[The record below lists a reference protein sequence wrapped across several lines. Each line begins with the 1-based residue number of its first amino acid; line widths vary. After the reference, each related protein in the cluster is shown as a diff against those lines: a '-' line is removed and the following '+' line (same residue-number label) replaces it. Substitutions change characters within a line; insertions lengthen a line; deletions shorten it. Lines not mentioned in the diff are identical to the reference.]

1 MYVATFTFDASKAL
15 IGSVAVK
22 NKVLVYCLPV
32 SMYKEEKGIRVSFVI
47 VLHPDYTEQFVK
59 DLRATK
65 RMIHCNFKHNLIMGQ
80 ILEPDNYHL
89 IYHPEIIHLR
99 PWLIDGETGM
109 ETFVI
114 GSWKYSY
121 ITRIADMLKKKHV
134 GKMVSNIK
142 RGMPSEFFVV
152 DIIPKMTSRQREA
165 LELAI
170 RHGYYNRPRK
180 CDLYDLADI
189 MGVKYPTFQAHFTK
203 AEHKLIPHL
212 ANWKDDKKKKGDT
225 KKDVKK

>member
-22 NKVLVYCLPV
+22 NKVLVHCLPV

-65 RMIHCNFKHNLIMGQ
+65 RMIHCNVKHNLIIGQ

-89 IYHPEIIHLR
+89 IYHPEIVHLR

-109 ETFVI
+109 ETF
-114 GSWKYSY
+114 S
-121 ITRIADMLKKKHV
+121 TL
-134 GKMVSNIK
+134 
-142 RGMPSEFFVV
+142 SE
-152 DIIPKMTSRQREA
+152 
-165 LELAI
+165 
-170 RHGYYNRPRK
+170 
-180 CDLYDLADI
+180 
-189 MGVKYPTFQAHFTK
+189 
-203 AEHKLIPHL
+203 
-212 ANWKDDKKKKGDT
+212 
-225 KKDVKK
+225 